1 MSSETKHTP
10 GPWVIGAGYGRYKTE
25 ITGPGRAVGGVWT
38 RRDAGALSD
47 ERRIEDDPEGIAN
60 ARLIAAAPELLE
72 AAKSAR
78 DALAVAI
85 KAAWE
90 GSTDADVAEHVVIK
104 KLDAAIARATGQEG

>member
-1 MSSETKHTP
+1 MSDP
-10 GPWVIGAGYGRYKTE
+10 
-25 ITGPGRAVGGVWT
+25 TGLERA
-38 RRDAGALSD
+38 RDIVA
-47 ERRIEDDPEGIAN
+47 ERDQLAAEN
-60 ARLIAAAPELLE
+60 ARLRE